1 MAYFELIL
9 LILTIVSGVVALIDK
24 LFFEKARWQEAA
36 KDPNFVNLKRKA
48 RKKVVKAPI
57 VADYCRSLFVVFLV
71 VLIIR
76 SFIVEPFRI
85 PSGSMLPTLKIG
97 DFITVNKNEYGLR
110 WPVWHTAITDTTMP
124 ARGDIIVFHDGV
136 NTKLDLIKRVI
147 GLPGD
152 RISYV
157 NRQLTINGHKIPEV
171 FIGKKLEPNDS
182 TTQLVNEYRE
192 DLMGVEH
199 DIYTMPWVPSAN
211 FKDLVVPKGELF
223 VMGDN
228 RDNSDDSRY
237 WGFVKQDQI
246 IGKATNVWLSWDE
259 TTGSVRWHRFGDKLN

>member
-9 LILTIVSGVVALIDK
+9 LILTVASGVVSLVDK

-36 KDPNFVNLKRKA
+36 KDPKFMTLSRKQ
-48 RKKVVKAPI
+48 RKKCVKPPL
-57 VADYCRSLFVVFLV
+57 VADYCRSLFVVFLI
-71 VLIIR
+71 VLLFR
-76 SFIVEPFRI
+76 SFVVEPFRI

-110 WPVWHTAITDTTMP
+110 LPVWHTAVTDTSMP
-124 ARGDIIVFHDGV
+124 KRGDIIVFHDGV
-136 NTKLDLIKRVI
+136 NPKLDLIKRVI

-152 RISYV
+152 HISYV
-157 NRQLTINGHKIPEV
+157 NRQLTINSHKIPEV
-171 FIGKKLEPNDS
+171 FVGKKLVPADS
-182 TTQLVNEYRE
+182 VNQLVSEYHE

-199 DIYTMPWVPSAN
+199 NVYVMPWMPSSN
-211 FKDLVVPKGELF
+211 FKGVIVPKGELF

-237 WGFVKQDQI
+237 WGFVKKDQI

-259 TTGSVRWHRFGDKLN
+259 SNNSIRWDRFGKKLD